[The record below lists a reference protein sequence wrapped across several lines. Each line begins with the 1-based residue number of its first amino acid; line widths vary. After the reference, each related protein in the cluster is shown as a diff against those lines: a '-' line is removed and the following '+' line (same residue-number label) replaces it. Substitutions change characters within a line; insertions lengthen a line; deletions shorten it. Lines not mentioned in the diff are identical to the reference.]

1 MTKLKCDAAHCSS
14 NEHGLCCRPEIRVSG
29 DHAQG
34 SADTCCSSFSA
45 FLGGGG
51 PQNSFRT
58 YTTPNR
64 QMPID
69 CTAETCV
76 YNQNGICHA
85 KEVKIDG
92 GRAQKAGQTC
102 CQTFTT
108 NG

>member
-1 MTKLKCDAAHCSS
+1 MTKLKCDVAHCSS

-29 DHAQG
+29 NHAQG
-34 SADTCCSSFSA
+34 CVDTCCASFSA
-45 FLGGGG
+45 YLGGGA
-51 PQNSFRT
+51 QNSFRT

-92 GRAQKAGQTC
+92 SSATKAGQTC